1 MIIETM
7 TMYSQ
12 QADDNR
18 EKLVIP
24 LFEIVVYPQSRTKLM
39 ADKVT
44 GETLLNEM
52 KNSEFINAIGLT
64 VKSGTKVSDLSEEDL
79 SEESLYRTGNL
90 LKITYVH
97 PADDGYLVVAKATER
112 VEVVSLYRK
121 HGLFYTTYKPVH
133 DIPDFDEDTEAEVMA
148 NIKKTIHEISNK
160 FQGSEQFT
168 RSIDKMDSID
178 QIIGFV
184 MPYIPVELAEKQKLL
199 ELPSVRERYLLFLHI
214 LTKHKESINL
224 QIEMAKKVTDKISKS
239 NREAMLREQLK
250 VIQEELNE
258 GDDSVSGDAAYRERI
273 ENSTM
278 PEEVKKKALSELKKL
293 EAGGSHN
300 PEAHVIRNYL
310 DLLLDLPWIT
320 EEKKSIDIA
329 EARRVLES
337 NHNGLE
343 KVKERIIQHLAV
355 MKLKHEKQGSIL
367 LLVGPPGTGKT
378 SLGKSIA
385 DALGR
390 KYVRVSLGG
399 VKDEAE
405 IRGHRR
411 TYIGALPG
419 RIIQGMKKAG
429 TKNPVF
435 ILDEVDKLSASYS
448 GDPASALLEVL
459 DPEQNSTFSDHYLE
473 IPYDLSDVLF
483 IATANSLAS
492 IPWPLLDRMET
503 IEISGYTKNEKLAIA
518 KDHLLPCILEDHGLD
533 AEKLKIED
541 EALKVIIDKYTREA
555 GVRGLKKQ
563 LAKTA
568 RFVSEKIVSGKVD
581 LPYVV
586 RADMLKEILGKEIIR
601 QEEAR
606 KENVPGVVTGL
617 AWTPVGGDI
626 LFIEGTFMPGSGK
639 LTLTG
644 QLGDVMKESAKI
656 SLSLVRSRLANTANS
671 FDFTSSDIHIH
682 VPSGATPK
690 DGPSAG
696 ITLFTALTSLITGR
710 AVDPKL
716 AMTGEI
722 TLSGAVLPVGGIK
735 EKILAAHRAG
745 IKKIILP
752 KENER
757 DLEDVPEDARNEL
770 KFVPVETIEEVLREA
785 LDIDLPRQVVSPYP
799 GNRYAPVHSA

>member
-1 MIIETM
+1 
-7 TMYSQ
+7 MYSQ
-12 QADDNR
+12 QTDDNR
-18 EKLVIP
+18 ENIVIP
-24 LFEIVVYPQSRTKLM
+24 LFEIVVYPKSRTKLL
-39 ADKVT
+39 ADKIT
-44 GETLLNEM
+44 GEILLNEM
-52 KNSEFINAIGLT
+52 KNADSAYAIGLT
-64 VKSGTKVSDLSEEDL
+64 VKSGTKSSDLSEDDL
-79 SEESLYRTGNL
+79 YKTGNL
-90 LKITYVH
+90 LKITFVQ
-97 PADDGYLVVAKATER
+97 PADNGYLVAAKAIQR
-112 VEVVSLYRK
+112 VDAVSLHK
-121 HGLFYTTYKPVH
+121 KDGLFYATYEPVS
-133 DIPDFDEDTEAEVMA
+133 DLPDLDEDMQAEIISDA
-148 NIKKTIHEISNK
+148 KKTIYEISSR

-168 RSIDKMDSID
+168 RPIDKMYSID
-178 QIIGFV
+178 QIMGYI
-184 MPYIPVELAEKQKLL
+184 MPFMPIKLAEKQSLL
-199 ELPSVRERYLLFLHI
+199 EIASVRERYLTFLYI
-214 LTKHKESINL
+214 LTKQKENINI
-224 QIEMAKKVTDKISKS
+224 QIEVAKKVSDKISKS
-239 NREAMLREQLK
+239 HREAMLREQLK

-258 GDDSVSGDAAYRERI
+258 SDGSTSDDGGYRERI
-273 ENSTM
+273 ESSKM
-278 PEEVKKKALSELKKL
+278 PDEVRKKAFSELKKL
-293 EAGGSHN
+293 EMGGNHN
-300 PEAHVIRNYL
+300 PESHVIRNYL
-310 DLLLDLPWIT
+310 DLLLELPWVT

-329 EARRVLES
+329 EARRVLEC

-367 LLVGPPGTGKT
+367 LFVGPPGTGKT
-378 SLGKSIA
+378 SMGKSIA

-411 TYIGALPG
+411 TYVGALPG
-419 RIIQGMKKAG
+419 RIIQGMRKAG

-435 ILDEVDKLSASYS
+435 ILDEVDKLSSSYA
-448 GDPASALLEVL
+448 GDPSSALLEVL

-473 IPYDLSDVLF
+473 VPYDLSEVLF
-483 IATANSLAS
+483 IATANSLAN
-492 IPWPLLDRMET
+492 IPWPLLDRMEM

-518 KDHLLPCILEDHGLD
+518 KDHLLPYILEEHGLD
-533 AEKLKIED
+533 ADKLRIEDDALKI
-541 EALKVIIDKYTREA
+541 IIEKYTREA

-563 LAKTA
+563 LARTA
-568 RFVSEKIVSGKVD
+568 RFVSEKIVSGNID

-586 RADMLKEILGKEIIR
+586 KTHMVKEVLGKELIR

-626 LFIEGTFMPGSGK
+626 LFIEGTFMPGNGK

-696 ITLFTALTSLITGR
+696 VTLFTALTSLIIGK
-710 AVDPKL
+710 AVDPKI

-735 EKILAAHRAG
+735 EKVLAAHRAG
-745 IKKIILP
+745 IKKVILP
-752 KENER
+752 EENER
-757 DLEDVPEDARNEL
+757 DLEDVPDDVKSEL
-770 KFVPVETIEEVLREA
+770 KFVTVETIEEVLKEA
-785 LDIDLPRQVVSPYP
+785 LGIDLPKQVVSYAGNSFAP
-799 GNRYAPVHSA
+799 GRIFEH

>member
-1 MIIETM
+1 MRRF
-7 TMYSQ
+7 TMYPEQ
-12 QADDNR
+12 PDENR
-18 EKLVIP
+18 ESLVMP
-24 LFEIVVYPQSRTKLM
+24 LFDIVVYPRSRAKFL

-44 GETLLNEM
+44 GEILLREM
-52 KNSEFINAIGLT
+52 KTSESVHAVGLT
-64 VKSGTKVSDLSEEDL
+64 VKSGTKPSEITED
-79 SEESLYRTGNL
+79 SLYRTGNL
-90 LKITYVH
+90 LRIAYVQ
-97 PADDGYLVVAKATER
+97 PADDGGYLVIAKSVQR
-112 VEVVSLYRK
+112 VEAVSVYRRD
-121 HGLFYTTYKPVH
+121 GLFYAEFKPVF
-133 DIPDFDEDTEAEVMA
+133 DISDLDEDIQAEMMA
-148 NIKKTIHEISNK
+148 NIKKAIQEISSR
-160 FQGSEQFT
+160 FQGSEQFI
-168 RSIDKMDSID
+168 RPIEKMDSVD
-178 QIIGFV
+178 QLIGYV
-184 MPYIPVELAEKQKLL
+184 MPYMPIKLAEKQDLL
-199 ELPSVRERYLLFLHI
+199 ETVSVRERYFSFFEI
-214 LTKHKESINL
+214 LMKQKENINF
-224 QIEMAKKVTDKISKS
+224 QMEMAKKVTDKISKS

-250 VIQEELNE
+250 MIQEELNGE
-258 GDDSVSGDAAYRERI
+258 DGASGEEKYRERI
-273 ENSTM
+273 ESSKM

-293 EAGGSHN
+293 ETGGPHN
-300 PEAHVIRNYL
+300 PESSVIRNYL
-310 DLLLDLPWIT
+310 DLMLDLPWVT

-329 EARRVLES
+329 EARRVLEN

-367 LLVGPPGTGKT
+367 LLTGPPGTGKT

-390 KYVRVSLGG
+390 QYVRASLGG

-411 TYIGALPG
+411 TYVGALPG
-419 RIIQGMKKAG
+419 RIIQGMRKAG

-435 ILDEVDKLSASYS
+435 ILDEIDKLSASYS

-473 IPYDLSDVLF
+473 VPYDLSDVLF
-483 IATANSLAS
+483 IATANSLAT

-518 KDHLLPCILEDHGLD
+518 KDHLLPSILEDHGLD
-533 AEKLKIED
+533 SDKLRIED
-541 EALKVIIDKYTREA
+541 EALKMIIDKYTREA

-568 RFVSEKIVSGKVD
+568 RFVSEKIVSGKAD

-626 LFIEGTFMPGSGK
+626 LFIEGTFMPGTGK

-644 QLGDVMKESAKI
+644 QLGDVMKESAQI
-656 SLSLVRSRLANTANS
+656 SMSLARSRLANIAKG
-671 FDFTSSDIHIH
+671 FDFIASDVHIH

-696 ITLFTALTSLITGR
+696 VTLFTALTSLITGK

-722 TLSGAVLPVGGIK
+722 TLSGAVMPVGGIK
-735 EKILAAHRAG
+735 EKVLAAHRAG
-745 IKKIILP
+745 IKKVILP

-757 DLEDVPEDARNEL
+757 DLEDVPEEVRNEL
-770 KFVPVETIEEVLREA
+770 KFVPVETIEEVLKEA
-785 LDIDLPRQVVSPYP
+785 LDLDLPGPVISYS
-799 GNRYAPVHSA
+799 GNSFAPVNRL